1 MTNTDKMPSSV
12 DKVSHRAQAH
22 APWGMGLPI
31 FTLSIVKQVPCLPIC
46 DWKASPYSFYSP
58 PSLSFPAV
66 RAFVSPPQA
75 HRYFHTGP

>member
-31 FTLSIVKQVPCLPIC
+31 FTLVKQVPCLTIY
-46 DWKASPYSFYSP
+46 DWKASPYSLYSP

-75 HRYFHTGP
+75 RRYFYTWP